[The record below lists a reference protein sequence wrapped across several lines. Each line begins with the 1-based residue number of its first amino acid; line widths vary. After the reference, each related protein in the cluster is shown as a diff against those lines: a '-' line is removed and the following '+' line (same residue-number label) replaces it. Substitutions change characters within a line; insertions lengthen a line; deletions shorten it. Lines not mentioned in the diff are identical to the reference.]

1 MGIAM
6 KKTIIIFLL
15 LSIYSLAQENRLI
28 RQNDLTDSLDAIRTL
43 IGTGGSLPDSVLF
56 SSDSTNQRTFSDL
69 KYVDKSSTQTI
80 TGQKNF
86 SSQLKTLGTNT
97 NISLDENWIGFFR
110 NTTAEVPYGIA
121 WLDSAENNLWTSGMD
136 YEGSDLALVWDGRT
150 NNDVLRVST
159 GGIWTM
165 GHIAGSPALGGAQVQ
180 IVGDT
185 SLTTYI
191 QSWDIYAGSQRTN
204 YGAIN
209 QDGFFSFPYSV
220 VDTFQT
226 YFTGIGYPMDETAN
240 SLKFG
245 KITAP
250 TTITDQYI
258 LMNLTASGTYND
270 LTNSGTKYGNYI
282 QSSFGS
288 LVFGIAAPESAFVP
302 IAMVGLDSTFNILAG
317 SELNLYN
324 SGNTS
329 VVTIKL
335 DANNDIS
342 LNNISNGIVNN
353 IVGSY
358 TINSYN
364 TTSGTY
370 IPAFRIFTNQTIG
383 INGGS
388 DSTLTITGSG
398 HFTTNLQV
406 DGTIDANAI
415 LVNGSPIEVGADSS
429 VINDLIGTYI
439 DTTEAIISLSDTT
452 GITNGYVQKYV
463 DGALVWAADISESG
477 SGIFN
482 PDDTWIDTTA
492 IGEATLSDA
501 VKDTIALVKNKLNA
515 TDTLSLSNRI
525 NLKLDVTDTTAFRT
539 FSDLK
544 YSTSDV
550 DSNVVNDLIENY
562 LTDSSY
568 ASSYTGAEID
578 KVIGNT
584 LYSVIKTNPD
594 SATTFTLLRTK
605 AEIVIDSVFALVQGT
620 SAVVDWNLGY
630 GTNRTSGQDF
640 YTLGSITT
648 NNVTVGQTLTPSGDN
663 YNSIIPV
670 NNMIWLNITN
680 TDNSPEEFLCVI
692 YYH

>member
-1 MGIAM
+1 M
-6 KKTIIIFLL
+6 KTIILIFLIL
-15 LSIYSLAQENRLI
+15 TSVILPQAKKSV
-28 RQNDLTDSLDAIRTL
+28 LTDAQRDSIQAMIDAS
-43 IGTGGSLPDSVLF
+43 GGGSLPDSVLT
-56 SSDSTNQRTFSDL
+56 SSDSTDQRTFSDA

-80 TGQKNF
+80 TGAKNF

-121 WLDSAENNLWTSGMD
+121 WLDSAENTLWTSGMD
-136 YEGSDLALVWDGRT
+136 YEGSDLSLVWDGRT
-150 NNDVLRVST
+150 SNDVLRVST

-288 LVFGIAAPESAFVP
+288 LVLGIAAPESAFVP
-302 IAMVGLDSTFNILAG
+302 IAMVGLDSTFNILGG
-317 SELNLYN
+317 SELALYN

-329 VVTIKL
+329 IGTIKL

-353 IVGSY
+353 IVGGY

-364 TTSGTY
+364 TISQTY

-383 INGGS
+383 INGAS
-388 DSTLTITGSG
+388 DSTLTVTGSG
-398 HFTTNLQV
+398 HFTTNLQI
-406 DGTIDANAI
+406 DGTIDANTI
-415 LVNGSPIEVGADSS
+415 LVNGSPIENSSTVIDLALAEIQTWAD
-429 VINDLIGTYI
+429 T
-439 DTTEAIISLSDTT
+439 A
-452 GITNGYVQKYV
+452 GY
-463 DGALVWAADISESG
+463 ES
-477 SGIFN
+477 
-482 PDDTWIDTTA
+482 
-492 IGEATLSDA
+492 
-501 VKDTIALVKNKLNA
+501 
-515 TDTLSLSNRI
+515 
-525 NLKLDVTDTTAFRT
+525 AF
-539 FSDLK
+539 
-544 YSTSDV
+544 
-550 DSNVVNDLIENY
+550 
-562 LTDSSY
+562 
-568 ASSYTGAEID
+568 TGAEID
-578 KVIGNT
+578 KAIGNT

-594 SATTFTLLRTK
+594 SATAFTLLRTK

-620 SAVVDWNLGY
+620 SALVDFNLAY
-630 GTNRTSGQDF
+630 GTNRTSGTNVF
-640 YTLGSITT
+640 GSSQSAD
-648 NNVTVGQTLTPSGDN
+648 NVTVGETFSTFS
-663 YNSIIPV
+663 SATIPV
-670 NNMIWLNITN
+670 NNMLWLNITN
-680 TDNSPEEFLCVI
+680 TDNTPEEFLCVI